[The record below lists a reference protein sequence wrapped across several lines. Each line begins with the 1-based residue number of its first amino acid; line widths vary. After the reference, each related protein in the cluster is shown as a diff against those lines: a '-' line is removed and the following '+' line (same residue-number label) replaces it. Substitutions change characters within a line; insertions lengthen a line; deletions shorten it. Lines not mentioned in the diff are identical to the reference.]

1 MSTHRIGPSLA
12 ALGVTT
18 ALVVGVHIAMLMG
31 GPDALHVS
39 LRPQALSTQPFQ
51 TRTIATPP
59 VSAAPHTAPSNRSAP
74 APVKRAAQ
82 PPRVQAVKPASVPA
96 LPTPLEEM
104 TDPVDQAPAIEEPV
118 TAAESNEALAPST
131 ATTATASPAPAPPS
145 EPLPTV
151 TPAPMSLAVGAL
163 PPSTQINYK
172 LTGQERGLTYYASG
186 ELRWQHNPTNYE
198 ASLTIKAFLVGSRV
212 FSSVGTVGPQGL
224 MPLRHGDKWRGEKAT
239 HFDAENRRINFSN
252 NKPSTDL
259 QPGAQ
264 DQVSLYVQLAAAMAG
279 DPERYKPGSSVSIQ
293 TATINDA
300 VPWTLTLQAEESL
313 QIDGKPVATTK
324 WVCLPRGKFDTQVE
338 LWLSRTHAWMPVRI
352 RITQVSGS
360 FIDMAMDSIQP
371 LAPLAALVSAAP
383 AN

>member
-1 MSTHRIGPSLA
+1 MHTHRIGPSLA

-18 ALVVGVHIAMLMG
+18 ALVMGVHFALLMV
-31 GPDALHVS
+31 GPDALQVS
-39 LRPQALSTQPFQ
+39 LRPQALSTQSFQ
-51 TRTIATPP
+51 TRTIALPP
-59 VSAAPHTAPSNRSAP
+59 VSAAPPP
-74 APVKRAAQ
+74 LVAPVTRAAQ
-82 PPRVQAVKPASVPA
+82 PRLARPAQ
-96 LPTPLEEM
+96 PTS
-104 TDPVDQAPAIEEPV
+104 EP
-118 TAAESNEALAPST
+118 AESPQRANSAD
-131 ATTATASPAPAPPS
+131 ATTPAVAAPETAMAASSEAMAQAAASPPPPPPPPS
-145 EPLPTV
+145 EPLPPV
-151 TPAPMSLAVGAL
+151 APAPLTLTVGAL
-163 PPSTQINYK
+163 PPSTLLSYK

-186 ELRWQHNPTNYE
+186 ELRWQHNPTHYE

-212 FSSVGTVGPQGL
+212 FSSVGSVGPQGL
-224 MPLRHGDKWRGEKAT
+224 MPLRYGDKWRGEKAT

-252 NKPSTDL
+252 NKPSVDL

-293 TATINDA
+293 TATVNEA
-300 VPWTLTLQAEESL
+300 VPWTLTLQAEETV
-313 QIDGKPVATTK
+313 QVDGKPMLTTK

-338 LWLSRTHAWMPVRI
+338 LWLSRAHAWMPVRI